1 MDQNSLVPLKE
12 NLTNLV
18 DWLEDVNTNINE
30 FEIFDTSIEDWTEIL
45 SKSSKVIGGIAKI
58 YNISEKIIFKRF
70 LKGLSSKINNQNIID
85 YKSKQKLDDYLSKQQ
100 NIEFVYNTIRKSLTA
115 NSLKCTELLAI
126 IVGEILQK
134 QLEMTQEN
142 ITIIDALHSL
152 NDYDLNNFYKIYK
165 TMAENNFRRIRL
177 DKLYEMISKDSIQIS
192 IYKLVN
198 LQMFLQD
205 SITIHQGFRFGGD
218 EDDPLNTIMNDD
230 EKFLSLYDI
239 SDKLFEL
246 LDKSK
251 GELLFLV

>member
-18 DWLEDVNTNINE
+18 NLLEDVSTNINE
-30 FEIFDTSIEDWTEIL
+30 LEIFDTSLEDWNDIL
-45 SKSSKVIGGIAKI
+45 SKSSKIIGGIIKI
-58 YNISEKIIFKRF
+58 YNFSEKIIFKRF

-85 YKSKQKLDDYLSKQQ
+85 SKSKQKLDDYLSKQQ

-126 IVGEILQK
+126 IVGEVLQK

-165 TMAENNFRRIRL
+165 IMTDNNFREIRL
-177 DKLYEMISKDSIQIS
+177 DKLYEIIPKNSIQIS
-192 IYKLVN
+192 IRKLVN
-198 LQMFLQD
+198 WQIFLQD
-205 SITIHQGFRFGGD
+205 SITIHQGMRWGD
-218 EDDPLNTIMNDD
+218 ESEDPLNTIMKDS
-230 EKFLSLYDI
+230 EKFLSLYNI

-251 GELLFLV
+251 GELLFLG

>member
-1 MDQNSLVPLKE
+1 MDQNFLAPLKE

-18 DWLEDVNTNINE
+18 DWLENVNTNINE

-45 SKSSKVIGGIAKI
+45 SKSSKVLSGIAKI
-58 YNISEKIIFKRF
+58 YNISEKITFKRF

-85 YKSKQKLDDYLSKQQ
+85 YKSRQKLDDYLSKSQ
-100 NIEFVYNTIRKSLTA
+100 NLEFIYNTIKKSLTS
-115 NSLKCTELLAI
+115 NSSNCTELLAI

-134 QLEMTQEN
+134 QIEMTPEN

-165 TMAENNFRRIRL
+165 TMTDNNLREIRL
-177 DKLYEMISKDSIQIS
+177 DKLYEIIPKDSIQIS
-192 IYKLVN
+192 IRKLVN
-198 LQMFLQD
+198 WQIFLQD

-230 EKFLSLYDI
+230 EKFLSLYNI
-239 SDKLFEL
+239 SDELFTL
-246 LDKSK
+246 LEKSK
-251 GELLFLV
+251 GELLFL

>member
-1 MDQNSLVPLKE
+1 MDQNSLVALKE
-12 NLTNLV
+12 NLTNFV
-18 DWLEDVNTNINE
+18 DWLEGVNTNINE
-30 FEIFDTSIEDWTEIL
+30 FEIFDTSIENWIEIL
-45 SKSSKVIGGIAKI
+45 SKSSTVIGGIAKI
-58 YNISEKIIFKRF
+58 YNISGKIIFKRF
-70 LKGLSSKINNQNIID
+70 LKGLSSKINNQSIID

-142 ITIIDALHSL
+142 ITIVDALHSL

-198 LQMFLQD
+198 LQIFLQNT
-205 SITIHQGFRFGGD
+205 ITTHQGMRWED
-218 EDDPLNTIMNDD
+218 ENEDPLNTIMKDS
-230 EKFLSLYDI
+230 EKFLSLYNI

-251 GELLFLV
+251 GELLFLG